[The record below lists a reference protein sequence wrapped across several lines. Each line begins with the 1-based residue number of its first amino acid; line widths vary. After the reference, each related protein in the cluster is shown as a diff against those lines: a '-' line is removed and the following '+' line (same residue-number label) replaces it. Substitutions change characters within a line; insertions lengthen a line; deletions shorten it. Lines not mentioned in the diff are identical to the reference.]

1 MNIRETCSRLLQG
14 YAPARV
20 LMTAF
25 ELGVF
30 TAVAEGNHAAEDV
43 ARATATS
50 TRGMRLLMDAL
61 VSLDLLQKHE
71 GAYRL
76 LPGSEA
82 FLAKTSPQYLGY
94 MWETNHLWSAWS
106 ALTEVIRTGQ
116 PYTQLE
122 KESDAAR
129 FFPKLIRSL
138 HVMNLEA
145 ARKMAQ
151 ILMPAQI
158 PLNSRILDIAC
169 GTGVWSIPFAEASA
183 QVQLDLLDFA
193 DALAVAKDYVQR
205 HHVEAQIS
213 FIPGDLKHADLGKDR
228 YHLIIL
234 GNIVHSE
241 GAKSSQDL
249 IRRCARALCPGGK
262 LVTIDLFPNEERT
275 GPPRA
280 VLFALNMLLNTSE
293 GDTFSVS
300 EYNAWFQDAG
310 LTEGSLVELD
320 DNTTALIAAKP

>member
-1 MNIRETCSRLLQG
+1 
-14 YAPARV
+14 
-20 LMTAF
+20 MTAF

-30 TAVAEGNHAAEDV
+30 TAVAEGNHTAEDV

-71 GAYRL
+71 GAYHL

-82 FLAKTSPQYLGY
+82 LLVKTSPQYLGY
-94 MWETNHLWSAWS
+94 RWETNHLWSAWS
-106 ALTEVIRTGQ
+106 ALTEVVRTGQ

-122 KESDAAR
+122 KEPDAAR

-151 ILMPAQI
+151 ILMPSQI
-158 PLNSRILDIAC
+158 PMNSRVLDIAC
-169 GTGVWSIPFAEASA
+169 GTGVWSIPFAEAST

-193 DALAVAKDYVQR
+193 DALAVAKDYVQ
-205 HHVEAQIS
+205 AIAT
-213 FIPGDLKHADLGKDR
+213 I
-228 YHLIIL
+228 LIIL

-262 LVTIDLFPNEERT
+262 LVIIDLFPNEERT

-320 DNTTALIAAKP
+320 DNSTALIAAKP